1 MDLITVFCN
10 DKQQIHFSTSVFCE
24 CSHKIKIML
33 HPYSNTT
40 SVSLYL
46 PYSSDILQQIKEYLE
61 EGREIIKSM
70 QNATDIFCVSKRLGL
85 RNLNQACRDF
95 MTDQSRV
102 KNVCYVYDFAWQQK
116 DKKLEY
122 LCWNILSSKWQEIF
136 SSDEWLNC
144 EVTTIDRLV
153 RRPVNTQIN
162 EIDIFTVVLKWAKK
176 RVNNEK
182 SLRRV
187 MEPFLPY
194 IRFLTMPEWFLES
207 QVFVEPILTNVER
220 NAIRCYLQN
229 KDFDE
234 TWFIPDSICD
244 ITCPRKHESL
254 SSWLSY
260 VNRSAYFINAARRMN
275 TNIRFIC
282 DIVAKEDCFVKK
294 LYLPITHCRKEG
306 INVLLKLSVNL
317 KLPKKWIYNTACN
330 TNGFVLLRNSLRI
343 LKFTFYRLIVKIVEK
358 HIIAENKIKI
368 SPSANY
374 HNPFEGI
381 QEFPKKEEKVI
392 TEILNKT
399 DVKEIEYGGSE
410 CLVEEKSEPKTQKK
424 GVTRCLYVFRRG
436 LRWLG
441 NLLFPCLQRK
451 M

>member
-1 MDLITVFCN
+1 
-10 DKQQIHFSTSVFCE
+10 
-24 CSHKIKIML
+24 
-33 HPYSNTT
+33 
-40 SVSLYL
+40 
-46 PYSSDILQQIKEYLE
+46 
-61 EGREIIKSM
+61 M
-70 QNATDIFCVSKRLGL
+70 QNATDIFCVCKQLGL
-85 RNLNQACRDF
+85 RNLNHACRDF

-102 KNVCYVYDFAWQQK
+102 KNVCYVYDFACQQK
-116 DKKLEY
+116 DGKLEY

-153 RRPVNTQIN
+153 RRPVNTQID

-220 NAIRCYLQN
+220 DAIRCYLQN

-260 VNRSAYFINAARRMN
+260 VNRSAYFINRVRTMN

-282 DIVAKEDCFVKK
+282 DIVAKEDCFVNK

-306 INVLLKLSVNL
+306 INVLLTLSVNL
-317 KLPKKWIYNTACN
+317 KLTEKWLFKAACN
-330 TNGFVLLRNSLRI
+330 TNGFVLLSGYLRI

-358 HIIAENKIKI
+358 DIIAENKITI
-368 SPSANY
+368 RPSANY

-381 QEFPKKEEKVI
+381 RGFKYLQSRLIWK
-392 TEILNKT
+392 LNDKF
-399 DVKEIEYGGSE
+399 DYYYFDIMPY
-410 CLVEEKSEPKTQKK
+410 
-424 GVTRCLYVFRRG
+424 F
-436 LRWLG
+436 
-441 NLLFPCLQRK
+441 
-451 M
+451 